1 MLVRRTLAVLAI
13 GAVLAG
19 GTATAASAGVPE
31 GMTKAAY
38 RALHVRSEALN
49 NLYGHAVTSLSPAQF
64 AAYWNTGASRMSPDA
79 FNALVVR
86 SEGLNSY
93 GKTPQASTPVASTPV
108 ASTPVASTPVASTS
122 ASTSFAWDDF
132 GIGMAAA
139 FGLVLLT
146 GGLAVA
152 VRTGTR
158 KRVRILS

>member
-1 MLVRRTLAVLAI
+1 MIVRRTLAALAI

-19 GTATAASAGVPE
+19 ATATAASAGVPE
-31 GMTKAAY
+31 GMTKAEY
-38 RALHVRSEALN
+38 RSLHIRSEALN
-49 NLYGHAVTSLSPAQF
+49 NLYGNAVTRLSP
-64 AAYWNTGASRMSPDA
+64 DE

-86 SEGLNSY
+86 SEGMNSY
-93 GKTPQASTPVASTPV
+93 GKTLQASTPVASTP
-108 ASTPVASTPVASTS
+108 

-152 VRTGTR
+152 VRTATR
-158 KRVRILS
+158 KRVSIPS

>member
-1 MLVRRTLAVLAI
+1 MFVRRTLAALAI

-19 GTATAASAGVPE
+19 ETATAASAGVPE
-31 GMTKAAY
+31 GMTNAAY
-38 RALHVRSEALN
+38 RALHIRSEALN
-49 NLYGHAVTSLSPAQF
+49 NLYGNAVTRLSPAQF
-64 AAYWNTGASRMSPDA
+64 AAYQNAGASRLSPDA

-93 GKTPQASTPVASTPV
+93 GKTLQ
-108 ASTPVASTPVASTS
+108 ASTPVASTS

-152 VRTGTR
+152 VRIGTR
-158 KRVRILS
+158 KRVRIPS

>member
-1 MLVRRTLAVLAI
+1 MIVRRTLATLAI

-19 GTATAASAGVPE
+19 ATATAASAGVPE

-49 NLYGHAVTSLSPAQF
+49 NLYGNAVTRLSPAQF
-64 AAYWNTGASRMSPDA
+64 AAYWNAGASRLSPDA

-86 SEGLNSY
+86 SEGLNGY
-93 GKTPQASTPVASTPV
+93 GKTLHASTPVP
-108 ASTPVASTPVASTS
+108 STS
-122 ASTSFAWDDF
+122 ASRSFEWDDF

-158 KRVRILS
+158 ARIPS

>member
-1 MLVRRTLAVLAI
+1 MIVRRTLAALAI

-19 GTATAASAGVPE
+19 ATATAASAGEPQ
-31 GMTKAAY
+31 GMTKNEY
-38 RALHVRSEALN
+38 RALQIRGEALN
-49 NLYGHAVTSLSPAQF
+49 NLYGNAVTRLSPAQF
-64 AAYWNTGASRMSPDA
+64 AAYWNAGASRLSPGE

-93 GKTPQASTPVASTPV
+93 GKSLQASTL
-108 ASTPVASTPVASTS
+108 VASTS

-152 VRTGTR
+152 VRSGTR
-158 KRVRILS
+158 KRVSIPS

>member
-1 MLVRRTLAVLAI
+1 MTN
-13 GAVLAG
+13 
-19 GTATAASAGVPE
+19 AAD
-31 GMTKAAY
+31 
-38 RALHVRSEALN
+38 RALHIRSEALN
-49 NLYGHAVTSLSPAQF
+49 NLYGNAVTRLSPAQF
-64 AAYWNTGASRMSPDA
+64 AAYWNAGASRLSPDG

-93 GKTPQASTPVASTPV
+93 GKTLQ
-108 ASTPVASTPVASTS
+108 ASTPVASTS

-158 KRVRILS
+158 KQVRIPS

>member
-1 MLVRRTLAVLAI
+1 MFVRRTLAALAI

-19 GTATAASAGVPE
+19 ETATAASAGVPE

-38 RALHVRSEALN
+38 RALHIRSEALN
-49 NLYGHAVTSLSPAQF
+49 NLYGNAVTRLSPAQF
-64 AAYWNTGASRMSPDA
+64 AAYWNAGASRLSPDA

-93 GKTPQASTPVASTPV
+93 GKTLQ
-108 ASTPVASTPVASTS
+108 ASTPVASTS

-158 KRVRILS
+158 KRVSIPS

>member
-1 MLVRRTLAVLAI
+1 MFARRTLAALAI

-31 GMTKAAY
+31 GMTKAAD
-38 RALHVRSEALN
+38 RALHIRSEALN
-49 NLYGHAVTSLSPAQF
+49 NLFGNAVTRLSPAQS
-64 AAYWNTGASRMSPDA
+64 AAYWNAGASRLSPDA

-93 GKTPQASTPVASTPV
+93 GKTLQ
-108 ASTPVASTPVASTS
+108 ASTPVASTS

-146 GGLAVA
+146 GGLAVV

-158 KRVRILS
+158 KRVRIPS